1 MRSAWDAP
9 KSGRNLAERGFDFA
23 FATLVL
29 DGPTLERPDTRR
41 DYGEPRTV
49 AVGVADG
56 VSLTVV
62 YADRLDPAGGP
73 PVRRLVSARLSN
85 RRERQAY
92 AEAFPPPG

>member
-1 MRSAWDAP
+1 MRFAWDAS
-9 KSGRNLAERGFDFA
+9 KSERNLAERGFDFP
-23 FATLVL
+23 FATLVF

-56 VSLTVV
+56 VVLTVV
-62 YADRLDPAGGP
+62 YTDRPAPEGGP
-73 PVRRLVSARLSN
+73 PVRRLISARLSN